1 MSVPSAP
8 FITSIDSGN
17 ESLTVIFNPPIN
29 DGGYP
34 ITNYFYSLDNGINYQ
49 YNMNNQSPIVIT
61 GLINGTQYEVV
72 IKAVNAMGFG
82 EKSNMVV
89 GIPSA

>member
-1 MSVPSAP
+1 MSAPSAP
-8 FITSIDSGN
+8 IITSIDSGN
-17 ESLTVIFNPPIN
+17 QTLSINFTPPV
-29 DGGYP
+29 DDVGYP
-34 ITNYFYSLDNGINYQ
+34 ITNYIYSLDNGTNYQ
-49 YNMNNQSPIVIT
+49 NTMNYQSPIVIT

-72 IKAVNAMGFG
+72 IKAVNAIGFG